1 MIELNNISLKFD
13 DKSVFENFSAKIKHS
28 QHTCFAGS
36 SGSGKSTILKLI
48 QGYVIPHKGSIV
60 IDGLE
65 LNSQNIAKLRSSL
78 AYIPQNIHLPVDNG
92 LDLVKMLG
100 FEKKQ
105 ELIVDYCNKL
115 GLTKDF
121 YSRKFDQMSGGQK
134 QRLIVAVCLS
144 LERKILLMDEPTAS
158 LDVEST
164 EELIKVVK
172 NLKNITIVSA
182 SHNPIWIESA
192 QKVINL

>member
-13 DKSVFENFSAKIKHS
+13 DKSVFEDFSVKINQS

-36 SGSGKSTILKLI
+36 SGSGKSTILKLM
-48 QGYVIPHKGSIV
+48 QGYVLPQKGEIAV
-60 IDGLE
+60 NGLD
-65 LNSQNIAKLRSSL
+65 LNPDNIAAIRSQL

-158 LDVEST
+158 LDAEST

-192 QKVINL
+192 KKVINL